1 MLQRRRELVAA
12 LRAND
17 SDAFRD
23 LLPVGIQELGLT
35 EVEELLLDWIYS
47 FLTAQEQDRL
57 WAPTLQREMGWAPEA
72 GEQGHSS

>member
-1 MLQRRRELVAA
+1 MLQRSRELVAA

-57 WAPTLQREMGWAPEA
+57 CAPTLQREMGWAPEA